1 MTTYNRNNTVSRQLF
16 ILSAG
21 LLLQA
26 HSAFASDPSD
36 DAQAQP
42 GALLDPPVVHQV
54 IAAQGTASSP
64 TKDRTLVY
72 PDAQESARAFL
83 SSRSIRDGA
92 AQPATAHGT
101 GEGRPLAASDK
112 DRRVSSDPQEA
123 VRRMILGLGAAPAVA
138 HSDAAAREIPAVG
151 TLSAR

>member
-1 MTTYNRNNTVSRQLF
+1 MRQYGHCPHNTKSQITEASTQTITGAFTHQWRIVMTTLNRKNTFNPQLF

-26 HSAFASDPSD
+26 HSAFASDPSN
-36 DAQAQP
+36 DAQAQAR
-42 GALLDPPVVHQV
+42 ALLDPPVVHQV

-83 SSRSIRDGA
+83 S
-92 AQPATAHGT
+92 
-101 GEGRPLAASDK
+101 
-112 DRRVSSDPQEA
+112 
-123 VRRMILGLGAAPAVA
+123 
-138 HSDAAAREIPAVG
+138 
-151 TLSAR
+151 